1 MKFIF
6 DTLVDKSKYF
16 VFLILVLSVISIFGL
31 PRFQLDASSDTLLL
45 DNDPDL
51 KVYRENSRKY
61 GSSDFL
67 VIAFTPNNDIFSKNT
82 QSFLKD
88 LVLELKGVK
97 GIRNVLS
104 LFDVPLLNYNEQ
116 SISEL
121 AENVITLNTENI
133 DLNKA
138 RREFETNEVYRGL
151 LISNDL
157 QTIALQMSLEP
168 NASYQSLISQ
178 RYDLLDSQSNLE
190 DSNFSE
196 KLSILEL
203 KIETEKKLNL
213 LKEGKIIN
221 EIRSITNKYKQK
233 GDIYLGGGA
242 MIAYD
247 TIQMIQQDLITFGI
261 AVFFMFVFIL
271 SLIFRQIRWVAI
283 PLISAGLSALFT
295 TGLIS
300 WMGWK
305 VTVVSANFI
314 ALLMIIGISLTVHL
328 VVRYREITSKNT
340 DLSHSES
347 IKRTLSQMFLPCLYT
362 ALTTMVAFA
371 SLIISDIRPIIDF
384 GLLMVLSIF
393 IAFIVS
399 FLFFGTLASLMNKNE
414 KDSMID
420 YSSGFTTS
428 INTFVVKFKNIILL
442 VSILGFVLSLI
453 GINKLSVEN
462 KFIDYFK
469 PSTEIYKGLSLIDK
483 KLGGTAPLD
492 IIITAPKDF
501 SPIGAETEFEDDFD
515 DFGIETNE
523 YGYWYSTDNLSFLE
537 EIHDYLENRPEIGKV
552 LSVSSAIKLAEIAKG
567 EKLDDLE
574 LALLRKVL
582 PEDINNQL
590 LKSFISDN
598 DNQVRLSARV
608 IESLDGLNRKNLINE
623 VESDLINEFNLSP
636 DQFYLSGISVI
647 YNNLLQSLFQSL
659 IGSLSIVFSAIFL
672 MFIILFRSFYMAL
685 ISMIPNLLSAASVLG
700 IIGWSGIP
708 LDIMTVTVAAISI
721 GIGVDNTI
729 HYVHRF
735 LKEYDLEKNYDLAI
749 KNSHATIGR
758 AMFYTSLTIV
768 LGFMILITSNFNPS
782 VFFGIFTSFSMIVAI
797 LAALML
803 LPVLIRHFKPFG
815 KNKHGTS

>member
-1 MKFIF
+1 MNNIF
-6 DTLVDKSKYF
+6 NFLVDKSKF
-16 VFLILVLSVISIFGL
+16 FIFLLFALSIISIIGL

-51 KVYRENSRKY
+51 KIYRENSRKY

-67 VIAFTPNNDIFSKNT
+67 VIAFTPDKDIFTNETISLLESLVGK
-82 QSFLKD
+82 LKEVD
-88 LVLELKGVK
+88 
-97 GIRNVLS
+97 GINNVLS
-104 LFDVPLLNYNEQ
+104 LFDVPLLSYSEQ
-116 SISEL
+116 SINEL
-121 AENVITLNTENI
+121 AENVVTLSTDDV
-133 DLNKA
+133 DLSKA
-138 RREFETNEVYRGL
+138 KYEFETNEVYRGL

-157 QTIALQMSLEP
+157 KTIALQMTLKPNEP
-168 NASYQSLISQ
+168 YQKLISK
-178 RYDLLDSQSNLE
+178 RYELLDQKNLIE
-190 DSNFSE
+190 E
-196 KLSILEL
+196 KSFKKDLESL
-203 KIETEKKLNL
+203 DFKIEEQKQINL
-213 LKEGKIIN
+213 IN
-221 EIRSITNKYKQK
+221 EATLINEVRKITKDYE
-233 GDIYLGGGA
+233 GYGEIFLGGGA
-242 MIAYD
+242 MIAHD
-247 TIQMIQQDLITFGI
+247 TIKMIQQDLFTFGV
-261 AVFFMFVFIL
+261 AVFFMFVLIL
-271 SLIFRQIRWVAI
+271 SIIFRQFRWVI
-283 PLISAGLSALFT
+283 VPLASAGLSALFT

-300 WMGWK
+300 WIGWK

-328 VVRYREITSKNT
+328 VVRYREITSKFN
-340 DLSHSES
+340 DISHNEAL
-347 IKRTLSQMFLPCLYT
+347 KRTLSQMFLPCLYT

-393 IAFIVS
+393 IAFSVS
-399 FLFFGTLASLMNKNE
+399 FVFFGSLASLMNKNL
-414 KDSMID
+414 KDTNID
-420 YSSGFTTS
+420 YSSGFTTW
-428 INTFVVKFKNIILL
+428 INSLVVRFKNIILL
-442 VSILGFVLSLI
+442 ISLLGFIFSIV

-492 IIITAPKDF
+492 IIISAP
-501 SPIGAETEFEDDFD
+501 ENNFENDYESEEDFD
-515 DFGIETNE
+515 DFGLETE
-523 YGYWYSTDNLSFLE
+523 QYGYWFNSQNLSYLE
-537 EIHDYLENRPEIGKV
+537 EIHDYLEARPEIGKV
-552 LSVSSAIKLAEIAKG
+552 LSVSSAIKLAEIVKG
-567 EKLDDLE
+567 NKLDDLE

-590 LKSFISDN
+590 LSSYISED

-608 IESLDGLNRKNLINE
+608 IESMDGLNRKNLIEE
-623 VESDLINEFNLSP
+623 VKNDLIKNYELTE

-659 IGSLSIVFSAIFL
+659 IGSLSIVFAAIFA
-672 MFIILFRSFYMAL
+672 MFIILFRSLYMA
-685 ISMIPNLLSAASVLG
+685 IIAMIPNLLSASSVLG

-708 LDIMTVTVAAISI
+708 IDVMTVTVAAISI

-735 LKEYDLEKNYDLAI
+735 LKEYEQNNNYDLAI
-749 KNSHATIGR
+749 KNSHSTIGR

-768 LGFMILITSNFNPS
+768 LGFMILVSSNFNPS

-803 LPVLIRHFKPFG
+803 LPVLIRHLKPFG
-815 KNKHGTS
+815 RDSRGTT

>member
-1 MKFIF
+1 MNIF
-6 DTLVDKSKYF
+6 FNFLVDKSKFF
-16 VFLILVLSVISIFGL
+16 VFLLIALSLISILGL
-31 PRFQLDASSDTLLL
+31 PKFQLDASSDTLLL

-51 KVYRENSRKY
+51 KTYRENSRKY

-67 VIAFTPNNDIFSKNT
+67 VIAFTPNEEIFTSETVSLLKNLVED
-82 QSFLKD
+82 LKN
-88 LVLELKGVK
+88 VN
-97 GIRNVLS
+97 GIKNVLS
-104 LFDVPLLNYNEQ
+104 LFDVPLLKYSEQ

-121 AENVITLNTENI
+121 AENVVTLSTENV
-133 DLNKA
+133 DLTKA
-138 RREFETNEVYRGL
+138 KYEFETNEVYRGL
-151 LISNDL
+151 LISEDL
-157 QTIALQMSLEP
+157 KTIAFQMSLEP
-168 NASYQSLISQ
+168 NKEYQKLISE
-178 RYDLLDSQSNLE
+178 RYDLIDLEMTLEEEVFKNNLE
-190 DSNFSE
+190 
-196 KLSILEL
+196 ILDL
-203 KIETEKKLNL
+203 KIDEQKKINL
-213 LKEGKIIN
+213 SNEAILIN
-221 EIRSITNKYKQK
+221 EVRNITNNYKDN
-233 GDIYLGGGA
+233 GEIFLGGGA
-242 MIAYD
+242 MIAHD
-247 TIQMIQQDLITFGI
+247 TIKMIQQDLFTFGV
-261 AVFFMFVFIL
+261 AVFFMFVLIL
-271 SLIFRQIRWVAI
+271 SIIFKQFRWVAI
-283 PLISAGLSALFT
+283 PLISACLSALFT

-328 VVRYREITSKNT
+328 VVRYREITSRFH
-340 DLSHSES
+340 DLTHSEAL
-347 IKRTLSQMFLPCLYT
+347 KKTLSQMFLPCLYT

-393 IAFIVS
+393 IAFTVS
-399 FLFFGTLASLMNKNE
+399 FIFFGSLASLMKKNT
-414 KDSMID
+414 KDTKVD
-420 YSSGFTTS
+420 YSSGFTTW
-428 INTFVVKFKNIILL
+428 INSLVVRFKNIILL
-442 VSILGFVLSLI
+442 ISLI
-453 GINKLSVEN
+453 GFIFSLVGINKLSVEN

-469 PSTEIYKGLSLIDK
+469 PTTEIYQGLSLIDK

-492 IIITAPKDF
+492 IIISAPQSATQTND
-501 SPIGAETEFEDDFD
+501 EFEEDFD
-515 DFGIETNE
+515 DFGIETEE
-523 YGYWYSTDNLSFLE
+523 YGYWFNSQNLSYLE
-537 EIHDYLENRPEIGKV
+537 EIHDYLERRPEIGKV

-590 LKSFISDN
+590 LSSYISED

-608 IESLDGLNRKNLINE
+608 IESMDGLNRKNLIDE
-623 VESDLINEFNLSP
+623 VKTDLIQNYQLSEE
-636 DQFYLSGISVI
+636 QFYLSGISVI

-659 IGSLSIVFSAIFL
+659 IGSLTIVFSAIFI
-672 MFIILFRSFYMAL
+672 MFIILFRSLYMAL
-685 ISMIPNLLSAASVLG
+685 IAMIPNLLSAASVLG

-735 LKEYDLEKNYDLAI
+735 LKEYDLQKNYDLAI

-768 LGFMILITSNFNPS
+768 LGFMILVSSNFNPS
-782 VFFGIFTSFSMIVAI
+782 VFFGIFTSFSMIIAI

-803 LPVLIRHFKPFG
+803 LPVLIRHLKPFG
-815 KNKHGTS
+815 RNLHGTT

>member
-1 MKFIF
+1 MNTFF
-6 DTLVDKSKYF
+6 NFLVDKSKIF
-16 VFLILVLSVISIFGL
+16 IFLLILLSLISLLGL
-31 PRFQLDASSDTLLL
+31 PKFQLDASSDTLLL

-51 KVYRENSRKY
+51 KTYRENSRKY

-67 VIAFTPNNDIFSKNT
+67 VIAFTPNKDIFTVETISLLKSLVEDLKN
-82 QSFLKD
+82 
-88 LVLELKGVK
+88 VN
-97 GIRNVLS
+97 GIKNVLS
-104 LFDVPLLNYNEQ
+104 LFDVPLLKYSEQ

-121 AENVITLNTENI
+121 AENVVTLSTENVN
-133 DLNKA
+133 LNKA
-138 RREFETNEVYRGL
+138 KYEFETNEVYRGL
-151 LISNDL
+151 LISEDL
-157 QTIALQMSLEP
+157 KTIAFQMSLEE
-168 NASYQSLISQ
+168 NQEYQKLISE
-178 RYDLLDSQSNLE
+178 RYDLLDQKNSLDEEFFKTNLE
-190 DSNFSE
+190 ILDLRIDEQKKINLSNE
-196 KLSILEL
+196 AIL
-203 KIETEKKLNL
+203 
-213 LKEGKIIN
+213 IN
-221 EIRSITNKYKQK
+221 EVRDITNNYKDK
-233 GDIYLGGGA
+233 GEIFLGGGA
-242 MIAYD
+242 MIAHD
-247 TIQMIQQDLITFGI
+247 TIKMIQQDLFTFGV
-261 AVFFMFVFIL
+261 AVFFMFVLIL
-271 SLIFRQIRWVAI
+271 SLIFKQFRWVAI
-283 PLISAGLSALFT
+283 PLISACLSALFT

-328 VVRYREITSKNT
+328 VVRYREITSRFN
-340 DLSHSES
+340 DLTHSEAL
-347 IKRTLSQMFLPCLYT
+347 KRTLSQMFLPCLYT

-393 IAFIVS
+393 IAFTVS
-399 FLFFGTLASLMNKNE
+399 FIFFGSLASLMKKNT
-414 KDSMID
+414 KDTKVD
-420 YSSGFTTS
+420 YSSGFTTW
-428 INTFVVKFKNIILL
+428 INSLVVRYKNVILFISL
-442 VSILGFVLSLI
+442 IGFILSLV

-469 PSTEIYKGLSLIDK
+469 PTTEIYQGLSLIDK

-492 IIITAPKDF
+492 IIISAPQTAPTTND
-501 SPIGAETEFEDDFD
+501 EFEEDFD
-515 DFGIETNE
+515 DFGIETEE
-523 YGYWYSTDNLSFLE
+523 YGYWFNSQNLSYLE
-537 EIHDYLENRPEIGKV
+537 EIHDYLEARPEIGKV

-582 PEDINNQL
+582 PDDINNQL
-590 LKSFISDN
+590 LSSYISED

-608 IESLDGLNRKNLINE
+608 IESMDGLNRKNLIDE
-623 VESDLINEFNLSP
+623 VKNDLIQNYELSEE
-636 DQFYLSGISVI
+636 QFYLSGISVI

-659 IGSLSIVFSAIFL
+659 IGSLTIVFSAIFI
-672 MFIILFRSFYMAL
+672 MFIILFRSLYMAL
-685 ISMIPNLLSAASVLG
+685 IAMIPNLLSASSVLG

-735 LKEYDLEKNYDLAI
+735 LKEYELQKNYDLAI

-768 LGFMILITSNFNPS
+768 LGFMILVSSNFNPS

-803 LPVLIRHFKPFG
+803 LPVLIRHLKPFG
-815 KNKHGTS
+815 RNINGST

>member
-1 MKFIF
+1 MNIF
-6 DTLVDKSKYF
+6 FNFLVDKSKFF
-16 VFLILVLSVISIFGL
+16 VFLLIALSLISILGL
-31 PRFQLDASSDTLLL
+31 PKFQLDASSDTLLL

-51 KVYRENSRKY
+51 KTYRENSRKY

-67 VIAFTPNNDIFSKNT
+67 VIAFTPNEEIFTSETVSLLKNLVED
-82 QSFLKD
+82 LKN
-88 LVLELKGVK
+88 VN
-97 GIRNVLS
+97 GIKNVLS
-104 LFDVPLLNYNEQ
+104 LFDVPLLKYSEQ

-121 AENVITLNTENI
+121 AENVVTLSTENV
-133 DLNKA
+133 DLTKA
-138 RREFETNEVYRGL
+138 KYEFETNEVYRGL
-151 LISNDL
+151 LISEDL
-157 QTIALQMSLEP
+157 KTIAFQMSLEP
-168 NASYQSLISQ
+168 NKEYQKLISE
-178 RYDLLDSQSNLE
+178 RYDLIDLEMTLEEEVFKNNLE
-190 DSNFSE
+190 
-196 KLSILEL
+196 ILDL
-203 KIETEKKLNL
+203 KIDEQKKINL
-213 LKEGKIIN
+213 SNEAILIN
-221 EIRSITNKYKQK
+221 EVRNITNNYKEN
-233 GDIYLGGGA
+233 GEIFLGGGA
-242 MIAYD
+242 MIAHD
-247 TIQMIQQDLITFGI
+247 TIKMIQQDLFTFGV
-261 AVFFMFVFIL
+261 AVFFMFVLIL
-271 SLIFRQIRWVAI
+271 SIIFKQFRWVAI
-283 PLISAGLSALFT
+283 PLISACLSALFT

-328 VVRYREITSKNT
+328 VVRYREITSRFH
-340 DLSHSES
+340 DLTHSEAL
-347 IKRTLSQMFLPCLYT
+347 KKTLSQMFLPCLYT

-393 IAFIVS
+393 IAFTVS
-399 FLFFGTLASLMNKNE
+399 FIFFGSLASLMKKNT
-414 KDSMID
+414 KDTKVD
-420 YSSGFTTS
+420 YSSGFTTW
-428 INTFVVKFKNIILL
+428 INSLVVRFKNIILL
-442 VSILGFVLSLI
+442 ISLI
-453 GINKLSVEN
+453 GFIFSLVGINKLSVEN

-469 PSTEIYKGLSLIDK
+469 PTTEIYQGLSLIDK

-492 IIITAPKDF
+492 IIISAPQSATQTND
-501 SPIGAETEFEDDFD
+501 EFEEDFD
-515 DFGIETNE
+515 DFGIETEE
-523 YGYWYSTDNLSFLE
+523 YGYWFNSQNLSYLE
-537 EIHDYLENRPEIGKV
+537 EIHDYLERRPEIGKV

-590 LKSFISDN
+590 LSSYISED

-608 IESLDGLNRKNLINE
+608 IESMDGLNRKNLIDE
-623 VESDLINEFNLSP
+623 VKTDLIQNYQLSEE
-636 DQFYLSGISVI
+636 QFYLSGISVI

-659 IGSLSIVFSAIFL
+659 IGSLTIVFSAIFI
-672 MFIILFRSFYMAL
+672 MFIILFRSLYMAL
-685 ISMIPNLLSAASVLG
+685 IAMIPNLLSAASVLG

-735 LKEYDLEKNYDLAI
+735 LKEYDLQKNYDLAI

-768 LGFMILITSNFNPS
+768 LGFMILVSSNFNPS
-782 VFFGIFTSFSMIVAI
+782 VFFGIFTSFSMIIAI

-803 LPVLIRHFKPFG
+803 LPVLIRHLKPFG
-815 KNKHGTS
+815 RNLHGTT

>member
-1 MKFIF
+1 MNSLFNF
-6 DTLVDKSKYF
+6 LVDKSKF
-16 VFLILVLSVISIFGL
+16 FIFIIILLSLVSILGL
-31 PRFQLDASSDTLLL
+31 PKFQLDASSDTLLL

-67 VIAFTPNNDIFSKNT
+67 VIAFTPDKDIFSSETISLLKKLESNLKNI
-82 QSFLKD
+82 D
-88 LVLELKGVK
+88 
-97 GIRNVLS
+97 GIQNVLS
-104 LFDVPLLNYNEQ
+104 LLDVPLLSYSEQ
-116 SISEL
+116 SINEL
-121 AENVITLNTENI
+121 ADNLVTLSTENV
-133 DLNKA
+133 DLVKA
-138 RREFETNEVYRGL
+138 KKEFEINEVYRGL
-151 LISNDL
+151 LISEDL
-157 QTIALQMSLEP
+157 KTIAFQMTLEP
-168 NASYQSLISQ
+168 NDEFQNLISD
-178 RYDLLDSQSNLE
+178 RYDLLDSKNTLDNEIFSKNLENLDLKIDNQKKINLSKEAILINDIRNISNLYK
-190 DSNFSE
+190 D
-196 KLSILEL
+196 K
-203 KIETEKKLNL
+203 
-213 LKEGKIIN
+213 G
-221 EIRSITNKYKQK
+221 EIF
-233 GDIYLGGGA
+233 LGGGA
-242 MIAYD
+242 MIAHD
-247 TIQMIQQDLITFGI
+247 TIKMIQQDLFTFGV
-261 AVFFMFVFIL
+261 AVFFMFVLIL
-271 SLIFRQIRWVAI
+271 SLIFRQFRWVVI
-283 PLISAGLSALFT
+283 PLTSAGLSALFT

-300 WMGWK
+300 WLGWK

-328 VVRYREITSKNT
+328 VVRYREITSKFNE
-340 DLSHSES
+340 LSHEDAL
-347 IKRTLSQMFLPCLYT
+347 KKTLSQMFLPCLYT

-384 GLLMVLSIF
+384 GLLMVLSIS

-399 FLFFGTLASLMNKNE
+399 FVFFGSLSSLMGKNL
-414 KDSMID
+414 KDTQID
-420 YSSGFTTS
+420 YSSGFTTW
-428 INTFVVKFKNIILL
+428 INSLVVRFKNIILL
-442 VSILGFVLSLI
+442 ISLLAFIFAFV

-492 IIITAPKDF
+492 IIISAPKEDINLEDDF
-501 SPIGAETEFEDDFD
+501 DDFD
-515 DFGIETNE
+515 DFGIETDE
-523 YGYWYSTDNLSFLE
+523 YGYWFNSQNLGRLE
-537 EIHDYLENRPEIGKV
+537 EIHDYLEGRPEIGKV
-552 LSVSSAIKLAEIAKG
+552 LSVSSATKLAEIVKG

-590 LKSFISDN
+590 LSSYISDD

-608 IESLDGLNRKNLINE
+608 IESLDGLNRKNLIEEVKKDLVNNFELNE
-623 VESDLINEFNLSP
+623 

-659 IGSLSIVFSAIFL
+659 IGSLLIVFTAIFL
-672 MFIILFRSFYMAL
+672 MFIVLFRSFYMAL
-685 ISMIPNLLSAASVLG
+685 IAMIPNLLSAASVLG

-708 LDIMTVTVAAISI
+708 IDIMTVTVAAISI

-735 LKEYDLEKNYDLAI
+735 LKEFEQEQNYDIAI
-749 KNSHATIGR
+749 KNSHSTIGR

-768 LGFMILITSNFNPS
+768 LGFMILVSSNFNPS

-803 LPVLIRHFKPFG
+803 LPVLIRHLKPFG
-815 KNKHGTS
+815 RN

>member
-1 MKFIF
+1 MNSLFNF
-6 DTLVDKSKYF
+6 LVDKSKF
-16 VFLILVLSVISIFGL
+16 FIFIIILLSLVSILGL
-31 PRFQLDASSDTLLL
+31 PKFQLDASSDTLLL

-67 VIAFTPNNDIFSKNT
+67 VIAFTPDKDIFSSETISLLKKLESNLKNI
-82 QSFLKD
+82 D
-88 LVLELKGVK
+88 
-97 GIRNVLS
+97 GIQNVLS
-104 LFDVPLLNYNEQ
+104 LLDVPLLSYSEQ
-116 SISEL
+116 SINEL
-121 AENVITLNTENI
+121 ADNLVTLSTENV
-133 DLNKA
+133 DLVKA
-138 RREFETNEVYRGL
+138 KKEFEVNEVYRGL
-151 LISNDL
+151 LISEDL
-157 QTIALQMSLEP
+157 KTIAFQMTLEP
-168 NASYQSLISQ
+168 NDEFQNLISD
-178 RYDLLDSQSNLE
+178 RYDLLDSKNTLDNEIFSKNLENLDLKIDNQKKINLSKEAILINDIRNISNLYK
-190 DSNFSE
+190 N
-196 KLSILEL
+196 K
-203 KIETEKKLNL
+203 
-213 LKEGKIIN
+213 G
-221 EIRSITNKYKQK
+221 EIF
-233 GDIYLGGGA
+233 LGGGA
-242 MIAYD
+242 MIAHD
-247 TIQMIQQDLITFGI
+247 TIKMIQQDLFTFGV
-261 AVFFMFVFIL
+261 AVFFMFVLIL
-271 SLIFRQIRWVAI
+271 SLIFRQFRWVVI
-283 PLISAGLSALFT
+283 PLTSAGLSALFT

-300 WMGWK
+300 WLGWK

-328 VVRYREITSKNT
+328 VVRYREITSKFN
-340 DLSHSES
+340 DLSHEDAL
-347 IKRTLSQMFLPCLYT
+347 KKTLSQMFLPCLYT

-384 GLLMVLSIF
+384 GLLMVLSIS

-399 FLFFGTLASLMNKNE
+399 FVFFGSLSSLMGKNL
-414 KDSMID
+414 KDTQID
-420 YSSGFTTS
+420 YSSGFTTW
-428 INTFVVKFKNIILL
+428 INSLVVRFKNIILL
-442 VSILGFVLSLI
+442 ISLLAFIFAFV

-492 IIITAPKDF
+492 IIISAPKEDINLEDDF
-501 SPIGAETEFEDDFD
+501 DDFD
-515 DFGIETNE
+515 DFGIETDE
-523 YGYWYSTDNLSFLE
+523 YGYWFNSQNLGRLE
-537 EIHDYLENRPEIGKV
+537 EIHDYLEGRPEIGKV
-552 LSVSSAIKLAEIAKG
+552 LSVSSATKLAEFVKG

-590 LKSFISDN
+590 LSSYISDD

-608 IESLDGLNRKNLINE
+608 IESLDGLNRKNLIEE
-623 VESDLINEFNLSP
+623 VKKDLVNNFELSE

-659 IGSLSIVFSAIFL
+659 IGSLLIVFSAIFL
-672 MFIILFRSFYMAL
+672 MFIVLFRSFYMAL
-685 ISMIPNLLSAASVLG
+685 IAMIPNLLSAASVLG

-708 LDIMTVTVAAISI
+708 IDIMTVTVAAISI

-735 LKEYDLEKNYDLAI
+735 LKEFEQEQNYDLAI
-749 KNSHATIGR
+749 KNSHSTIGR

-768 LGFMILITSNFNPS
+768 LGFMILVSSNFNPS

-803 LPVLIRHFKPFG
+803 LPVLIRHLKPFG
-815 KNKHGTS
+815 RN

>member
-1 MKFIF
+1 MNSLFNF
-6 DTLVDKSKYF
+6 LVDKSKF
-16 VFLILVLSVISIFGL
+16 FIFIIILLSLVSILGL
-31 PRFQLDASSDTLLL
+31 PKFQLDASSDTLLL

-67 VIAFTPNNDIFSKNT
+67 VIAFTPDKDIFSSETISLLKKLESNLKNI
-82 QSFLKD
+82 D
-88 LVLELKGVK
+88 
-97 GIRNVLS
+97 GIQNVLS
-104 LFDVPLLNYNEQ
+104 LLDVPLLSYSEQ
-116 SISEL
+116 SINEL
-121 AENVITLNTENI
+121 ADNLVTLSTENV
-133 DLNKA
+133 DLVKA
-138 RREFETNEVYRGL
+138 KKEFELNEVYRGL
-151 LISNDL
+151 LISEDL
-157 QTIALQMSLEP
+157 KTIAFQMTLEP
-168 NASYQSLISQ
+168 NDQFQNLISD
-178 RYDLLDSQSNLE
+178 RYDLLDSKNTLDNEIFSKNLENLDLKIDNQKKINLSKEAILINDIRNISNLYK
-190 DSNFSE
+190 D
-196 KLSILEL
+196 K
-203 KIETEKKLNL
+203 
-213 LKEGKIIN
+213 G
-221 EIRSITNKYKQK
+221 EIF
-233 GDIYLGGGA
+233 LGGGA
-242 MIAYD
+242 MIAHD
-247 TIQMIQQDLITFGI
+247 TIKMIQQDLFTFGV
-261 AVFFMFVFIL
+261 AVFFMFVLIL
-271 SLIFRQIRWVAI
+271 SLIFRQFRWVVI
-283 PLISAGLSALFT
+283 PLTSAGLSALFT

-300 WMGWK
+300 WLGWK

-328 VVRYREITSKNT
+328 VVRYREITSNFN
-340 DLSHSES
+340 DLSHEDAL
-347 IKRTLSQMFLPCLYT
+347 KKTLSQMFLPCLYT

-384 GLLMVLSIF
+384 GLLMVLSIS

-399 FLFFGTLASLMNKNE
+399 FVFFGSLSSLMGKNL
-414 KDSMID
+414 KDTQID
-420 YSSGFTTS
+420 YSSGFTTW
-428 INTFVVKFKNIILL
+428 INSLVVRFKNLILL
-442 VSILGFVLSLI
+442 ISLLAFIFAFV

-492 IIITAPKDF
+492 IIISAPKEDINLEDDF
-501 SPIGAETEFEDDFD
+501 DDFD
-515 DFGIETNE
+515 DFGIETDE
-523 YGYWYSTDNLSFLE
+523 YGYWFNSQNLGRLE
-537 EIHDYLENRPEIGKV
+537 EIHDYLEGRPEIGKV
-552 LSVSSAIKLAEIAKG
+552 LSVSSATKLAEIVKG

-590 LKSFISDN
+590 LSSYISDD

-608 IESLDGLNRKNLINE
+608 IESLDGLNRKNLIEEVKKDLVNNFELNE
-623 VESDLINEFNLSP
+623 

-659 IGSLSIVFSAIFL
+659 IGSLLIVFSAIFL
-672 MFIILFRSFYMAL
+672 MFIVLFRSFYMAL
-685 ISMIPNLLSAASVLG
+685 IAMIPNLLSAASVLG

-708 LDIMTVTVAAISI
+708 IDIMTVTVAAISI

-735 LKEYDLEKNYDLAI
+735 LKEYEQEQNYDLAI
-749 KNSHATIGR
+749 KNSHSTIGR

-768 LGFMILITSNFNPS
+768 LGFMILVSSNFNPS

-803 LPVLIRHFKPFG
+803 LPVLIRHLKPFG
-815 KNKHGTS
+815 RN

>member
-1 MKFIF
+1 MNSLFNF
-6 DTLVDKSKYF
+6 LVDKSKF
-16 VFLILVLSVISIFGL
+16 FIFIIILLSLVSILGL
-31 PRFQLDASSDTLLL
+31 PKFQLDASSDTLLL

-67 VIAFTPNNDIFSKNT
+67 VIAFTPDKDIFSSETISLLKKLESNLKNI
-82 QSFLKD
+82 D
-88 LVLELKGVK
+88 
-97 GIRNVLS
+97 GIQNVLS
-104 LFDVPLLNYNEQ
+104 LLDVPLLSYSEQ
-116 SISEL
+116 SINEL
-121 AENVITLNTENI
+121 ADNLVTLSTENV
-133 DLNKA
+133 DLVKA
-138 RREFETNEVYRGL
+138 KKEFELNEVYRGL
-151 LISNDL
+151 LISEDL
-157 QTIALQMSLEP
+157 KTIAFQMTLEP
-168 NASYQSLISQ
+168 NDEFQNLISD
-178 RYDLLDSQSNLE
+178 RYDLLDSKNTLDNEIFSKNLENLDLKIDNQKKINLSKEAILIKDIRNISNLYK
-190 DSNFSE
+190 D
-196 KLSILEL
+196 K
-203 KIETEKKLNL
+203 
-213 LKEGKIIN
+213 G
-221 EIRSITNKYKQK
+221 EIF
-233 GDIYLGGGA
+233 LGGGA
-242 MIAYD
+242 MIAHD
-247 TIQMIQQDLITFGI
+247 TIKMIQQDLFTFGV
-261 AVFFMFVFIL
+261 AVFFMFVLIL
-271 SLIFRQIRWVAI
+271 SLIFRQFRWVVI
-283 PLISAGLSALFT
+283 PLTSAGLSALFT

-300 WMGWK
+300 WLGWK

-328 VVRYREITSKNT
+328 VVRYREITSNFN
-340 DLSHSES
+340 DLSHEDAL
-347 IKRTLSQMFLPCLYT
+347 KKTLSQMFLPCLYT

-384 GLLMVLSIF
+384 GLLMVLSIS

-399 FLFFGTLASLMNKNE
+399 FVFFGSLSSLMGKNL
-414 KDSMID
+414 KDTQID
-420 YSSGFTTS
+420 YSSGFTTW
-428 INTFVVKFKNIILL
+428 INSLVVRFKNLILL
-442 VSILGFVLSLI
+442 ISLLAFIFAFV

-492 IIITAPKDF
+492 IIISAPKEDINLEDDF
-501 SPIGAETEFEDDFD
+501 DDFD
-515 DFGIETNE
+515 DFGIETDE
-523 YGYWYSTDNLSFLE
+523 YGYWFNSQNLGRLE
-537 EIHDYLENRPEIGKV
+537 EIHDYLEGRPEIGKV
-552 LSVSSAIKLAEIAKG
+552 LSVSSATKLAEIVKG

-590 LKSFISDN
+590 LSSYISDD

-608 IESLDGLNRKNLINE
+608 IESLDGLNRKNLIEE
-623 VESDLINEFNLSP
+623 VKKDLVNNFELSE

-659 IGSLSIVFSAIFL
+659 IGSLLIVFSAIFL
-672 MFIILFRSFYMAL
+672 MFIVLFRSFYMAL
-685 ISMIPNLLSAASVLG
+685 IAMIPNLLSAASVLG

-708 LDIMTVTVAAISI
+708 IDIMTVTVAAISI

-735 LKEYDLEKNYDLAI
+735 LKEYEQEQNYDLAI
-749 KNSHATIGR
+749 KNSHSTIGR

-768 LGFMILITSNFNPS
+768 LGFMILVSSNFNPS

-803 LPVLIRHFKPFG
+803 LPVLIRHLKPFG
-815 KNKHGTS
+815 RN

>member
-1 MKFIF
+1 M
-6 DTLVDKSKYF
+6 
-16 VFLILVLSVISIFGL
+16 
-31 PRFQLDASSDTLLL
+31 LL

-51 KVYRENSRKY
+51 KTYRENSRKY

-67 VIAFTPNNDIFSKNT
+67 VIAFTPNKDIFTIETVSLLKNLVND
-82 QSFLKD
+82 LKK
-88 LVLELKGVK
+88 VN
-97 GIRNVLS
+97 GIKNVLS
-104 LFDVPLLNYNEQ
+104 LFDVPLLKYSEQ

-121 AENVITLNTENI
+121 AENVVTLSTENVNL
-133 DLNKA
+133 DKA
-138 RREFETNEVYRGL
+138 KYEFETNEVYRGL
-151 LISNDL
+151 LISEDL
-157 QTIALQMSLEP
+157 KTIAFQMSLEQ
-168 NASYQSLISQ
+168 NKEYQKLISE
-178 RYDLLDSQSNLE
+178 RYDLLDQKNSIDVETFNNNLE
-190 DSNFSE
+190 ILDLRIDKQKKINLSNE
-196 KLSILEL
+196 AIL
-203 KIETEKKLNL
+203 
-213 LKEGKIIN
+213 IN
-221 EIRSITNKYKQK
+221 EVRGITNNYKDE
-233 GDIYLGGGA
+233 GEIFLGGGA
-242 MIAYD
+242 MIAHD
-247 TIQMIQQDLITFGI
+247 TIKMIQQDLLTFGI
-261 AVFFMFVFIL
+261 AVFFMFVLIL
-271 SLIFRQIRWVAI
+271 SLIFRQFRWVVI

-328 VVRYREITSKNT
+328 VVRYREITSRFSE
-340 DLSHSES
+340 LSHNEAL
-347 IKRTLSQMFLPCLYT
+347 KKTLSQMFLPCLYT

-399 FLFFGTLASLMNKNE
+399 FIFFGSLASLMKKNV
-414 KDSMID
+414 KDTKVD
-420 YSSGFTTS
+420 YSSGFTTW
-428 INTFVVKFKNIILL
+428 INSLVVRFKNVILL
-442 VSILGFVLSLI
+442 ISLLGFILALV

-469 PSTEIYKGLSLIDK
+469 PTTEIYQGLSLIDK

-492 IIITAPKDF
+492 IIISAPESDLE
-501 SPIGAETEFEDDFD
+501 INEEFEEDFD
-515 DFGIETNE
+515 DFGIETEE
-523 YGYWYSTDNLSFLE
+523 YGYWFNSQNLSYLE
-537 EIHDYLENRPEIGKV
+537 EIHDYLVGRPEIGKV

-567 EKLDDLE
+567 ETLDDLE

-590 LKSFISDN
+590 LSSYISED

-608 IESLDGLNRKNLINE
+608 IESMDGLNRKNLIEE
-623 VESDLINEFNLSP
+623 VKNDLIQKYELSEE
-636 DQFYLSGISVI
+636 QFYLSGISVI

-659 IGSLSIVFSAIFL
+659 IGSLTIVFSAIFI

-685 ISMIPNLLSAASVLG
+685 IAMIPNLLSAASVLG

-735 LKEYDLEKNYDLAI
+735 LKEYELQKNYDLAI

-768 LGFMILITSNFNPS
+768 LGFMILVSSNFNPS

-803 LPVLIRHFKPFG
+803 LPVLIRHLKPFG
-815 KNKHGTS
+815 RNINGST